1 MHLFYQ
7 PDLSKHQIQLSE
19 EESKHCIRV
28 LRLKSNDQ
36 IFLVD
41 GKGTKAVGKVM
52 DDNPKKCLVQVME
65 KQIEPKQFDY
75 NLQIFIAPPKSP
87 ERLDWFVEK
96 AVELGVD
103 EIYFM
108 TTRNSERNK
117 VNIERCEKIAISA
130 MKQSKQWYKPVF
142 YPPKP
147 IEQIISP
154 NNIDGLKLIAWCE
167 TDKQYPL
174 KRALTN
180 SKHKNVNIM
189 IGPEGDFTND
199 EVTTALEFGFE
210 KVSLGNSILRTETAA
225 IYVIASCRFH
235 FDI

>member
-7 PDLSKHQIQLSE
+7 PDLSNDQIQLSE

-28 LRLKSNDQ
+28 LRLKRNDQ
-36 IFLVD
+36 IFLLD
-41 GKGTKAVGKVM
+41 GKGIKAVAKVI
-52 DDNPKKCLVQVME
+52 DDNPKKCLVQVIE
-65 KQIEPKQFDY
+65 KKIESKQFDY
-75 NLQIFIAPPKSP
+75 KIQVFIAPPKSP

-103 EIYFM
+103 EIHFM

-117 VNIERCEKIAISA
+117 VNIERCDKIAISA
-130 MKQSKQWYKPVF
+130 MKQSKQWHKPIF
-142 YPPKP
+142 YSPKP

-154 NNIDGLKLIAWCE
+154 NIEGLKLIAWCE
-167 TDKQYPL
+167 AEKQYPL
-174 KRALTN
+174 KRFFTN
-180 SKHKNVNIM
+180 SIYKNMNIM
-189 IGPEGDFTND
+189 IGPEGDFTNE

-210 KVSLGNSILRTETAA
+210 QVSLGNSILRTETAA

-235 FDI
+235 FDT